1 MGGRGTPGADVC
13 VCGRGEGGGGGG
25 GGGVLGGHGSSLAV
39 TNNKNVVEM
48 W

>member
-1 MGGRGTPGADVC
+1 MCVGGEK
-13 VCGRGEGGGGGG
+13 GE
-25 GGGVLGGHGSSLAV
+25 GGVLGGHGSSLAV